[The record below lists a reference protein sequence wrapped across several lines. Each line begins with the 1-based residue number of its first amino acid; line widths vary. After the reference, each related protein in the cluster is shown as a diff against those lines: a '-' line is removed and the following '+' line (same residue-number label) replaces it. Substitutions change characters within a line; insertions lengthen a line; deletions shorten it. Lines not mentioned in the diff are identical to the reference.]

1 MTHSNNPIDV
11 NKHLLVRI
19 GASHQQINHLASRPF
34 AALPLW
40 ARKRIKA
47 LRTEESLEHHKNHEA
62 RVKESTLVLADELVK
77 ALMPRSYSEPGE
89 PSVISSTKPSTNE
102 RAEV

>member
-19 GASHQQINHLASRPF
+19 GASHQQINILACRSF

-47 LRTEESLEHHKNHEA
+47 LRSAEGSHHEA
-62 RVKESTLVLADELVK
+62 AMKLHQLAASTAKTPK
-77 ALMPRSYSEPGE
+77 AE
-89 PSVISSTKPSTNE
+89 
-102 RAEV
+102 EV